1 MADSVSI
8 AFFDEQFR
16 EQSKGVALTLNSFE
30 ELALPYLK
38 GEVLDF
44 GCGMGNLSFAAAC
57 QGCKVTALD
66 ASPAAIEHIRSRASA
81 TGLPVS
87 ATLADL
93 RDYPLEDHYDAVVSI
108 GLLMFFN
115 CARAMEILGDLKAH
129 VRPGGIAAV
138 NVLVEGTTYMGMFN
152 PADHCLFAP
161 MALRDEFENWTIE
174 RIEFS
179 EFAAPGDTVKRFCT
193 VVARKD

>member
-44 GCGMGNLSFAAAC
+44 GCGMGNLSFAAAR

-66 ASPAAIEHIRSRASA
+66 ASPAAIEHIRSRALA

-87 ATLADL
+87 PSLADL
-93 RDYPLEDHYDAVVSI
+93 RDYPLADHYDAVVSI

-152 PADHCLFAP
+152 PADHCHDFSMRPLLVNEKEEKCFQLVLPTVYTGANAVFTP
-161 MALRDEFENWTIE
+161 SSE
-174 RIEFS
+174 R
-179 EFAAPGDTVKRFCT
+179 K
-193 VVARKD
+193 KL